1 MAIVILRRISF
12 ILLST
17 SIERRAKMKLSVNI
31 DHIATV
37 RQARGGAEPDPAA
50 AAAVCEQAGA
60 DGIVCHLRED
70 RRHIN
75 DSDVLRLRKS
85 LKTKL
90 DLEMAA
96 TDEIVS
102 IALKI
107 VPDLVTLVPE
117 KRRELTTE
125 GGLDVVRHR
134 TRLEKAIRKM
144 HSKKILVSLFVDPLK
159 RQIDASREIGAD
171 MIEIHTGEYAEARS
185 PAVQQKLLQ
194 KIGILAAYGKSLG
207 LGVNAGH
214 GLNYTNVRPVALIP
228 SIDEMSIGHAIIS
241 RAMFVGLDR
250 AVREMRELVSAR

>member
-1 MAIVILRRISF
+1 
-12 ILLST
+12 
-17 SIERRAKMKLSVNI
+17 MKLSINI

-37 RQARGGAEPDPAA
+37 REARGGMEPDPVD
-50 AAAVCEQAGA
+50 AAAVCELAGA

-75 DSDVLRLRKS
+75 DSDVVRLRKS
-85 LKTKL
+85 LRTKL

-96 TDEIVS
+96 TEEIIA

-117 KRRELTTE
+117 KRQELTTE
-125 GGLDVVRHR
+125 GGLDVVRHK
-134 TRLEKAIRKM
+134 TKIGKTIRRM
-144 HSKKILVSLFVDPLK
+144 HEKKILVSLFVDPVK
-159 RQIDASREIGAD
+159 KQVDASKELGAD

-185 PAVQQKLLQ
+185 AAVQDKLLQ
-194 KIGILAAYGKSLG
+194 KVREIAEYGKRLG

-214 GLNYTNVRPVALIP
+214 GLNYVNVQPVAAIP

-241 RAMFVGLDR
+241 RSMFVGLER
-250 AVREMRELVSAR
+250 AVREMRELVVGR